1 MSELGSLLADTVT
14 RLFTDLVTKEL
25 IESSEKGVWPDKL
38 WRALEEGGLTM
49 PLVAVSAGGAGGTWL
64 DAHVVI
70 RAAGRHTAPVPIA
83 ETIVAG
89 HLLSQAGLEVP
100 YGPLTLA
107 PVHQD
112 ERLVLSRSGSG
123 WRVSGTVTR
132 VPWGRPAGHLVTV
145 ADVDG
150 ATTVALVATSG
161 AKITDDKSL
170 ALEPRDTLVFENAPV
185 VAAAP
190 AREVPVDAIRLYG
203 AMARAAQ
210 MAGALDSIL
219 EQGVRYATE
228 RKQFGRPI
236 GNFQALQHYLA
247 VVAGH
252 VAASGIAAEQAFR
265 AVERSEA
272 RERAGEARGP
282 ASSIDIA
289 VAKIR
294 VGEAAGVS
302 AGLVHQVHG
311 AIGFTYEH
319 SLHFAT
325 RRLWSWRAEFGSEST
340 WAIELGRRIAARGAD
355 TLWNDLTER

>member
-1 MSELGSLLADTVT
+1 MSDLGSLLSDTVT

-25 IESSEKGVWPDKL
+25 IESSEKGVWPEKL

-49 PLVAVSAGGAGGTWL
+49 PLVAESAGGAGGTWL
-64 DAHVVI
+64 DAHVVV
-70 RAAGRHTAPVPIA
+70 RAAGRHTAPVPLA

-100 YGPLTLA
+100 YGPMTLA
-107 PVHQD
+107 PVHRD
-112 ERLVLSRSGSG
+112 ERLTLTRSGGS
-123 WRVSGTVTR
+123 WRVSGIATR
-132 VPWGRPAGHLVTV
+132 VPWGRAAGHVVTV
-145 ADVDG
+145 AEVDG
-150 ATTVALVATSG
+150 AVTVALVATSA
-161 AKITDDKSL
+161 AKITEDRNH
-170 ALEPRDTLVFENAPV
+170 ALEPRDTLVFDAAPV

-190 AREVPVDAIRLYG
+190 ARGVPADAIRLYG
-203 AMARAAQ
+203 AMVRAAQ

-265 AVERSEA
+265 AA
-272 RERAGEARGP
+272 ERALP
-282 ASSIDIA
+282 DDASFEIA
-289 VAKIR
+289 AAKVR

-325 RRLWSWRAEFGSEST
+325 RRLWSWRAEFGSESG
-340 WAIELGRRIAARGAD
+340 WAIELGRRVAARGAD
-355 TLWNDLTER
+355 NLWNDLTER

>member
-1 MSELGSLLADTVT
+1 
-14 RLFTDLVTKEL
+14 
-25 IESSEKGVWPDKL
+25 VWPETL

-49 PLVAVSAGGAGGTWL
+49 PLVAESAGGAGGTWL
-64 DAHVVI
+64 DAHVVV
-70 RAAGRHTAPVPIA
+70 RAAGRHAAPVPLA

-107 PVHQD
+107 PVHRD
-112 ERLVLSRSGSG
+112 ERLTLARHGGG

-132 VPWGRPAGHLVTV
+132 VPWGRQARHVVTV
-145 ADVDG
+145 ADVGG

-161 AKITDDKSL
+161 AKIIDDRSL

-185 VAAAP
+185 IAVAP
-190 AREVPVDAIRLYG
+190 APEVPAGAIRLHG

-219 EQGVRYATE
+219 DQGVRYATE

-252 VAASGIAAEQAFR
+252 VAASGLAAEQAFR
-265 AVERSEA
+265 AAEKGDPTFET
-272 RERAGEARGP
+272 
-282 ASSIDIA
+282 A

-325 RRLWSWRAEFGSEST
+325 RRLWSWRAEFGSESV
-340 WAIELGRRIAARGAD
+340 WAIELGRRVAARGAD
-355 TLWNDLTER
+355 NLWNDLTER

>member
-25 IESSEKGVWPDKL
+25 IESSEQGVWPEKL

-49 PLVAVSAGGAGGTWL
+49 PLVAESAGGAGGTWL
-64 DAHVVI
+64 DAHVVV
-70 RAAGRHTAPVPIA
+70 RAAGRHTAPVPLA

-107 PVHQD
+107 PVHRD
-112 ERLVLSRSGSG
+112 ERLTLVRHGGG

-132 VPWGRPAGHLVTV
+132 VPWGRQAGHVVTV
-145 ADVDG
+145 ADVGG

-170 ALEPRDTLVFENAPV
+170 ALEPRDTLGFENAPV
-185 VAAAP
+185 IAAAP
-190 AREVPVDAIRLYG
+190 APEVPAGAIRLHG

-210 MAGALDSIL
+210 MAGALDAIL
-219 EQGVRYATE
+219 DQGVRYATE

-236 GNFQALQHYLA
+236 GTFQALQHYLA

-252 VAASGIAAEQAFR
+252 VAASGLAAEQAFR
-265 AVERSEA
+265 AAER
-272 RERAGEARGP
+272 GD
-282 ASSIDIA
+282 ASFETA

-325 RRLWSWRAEFGSEST
+325 RRLWSWRAEFGSESA
-340 WAIELGRRIAARGAD
+340 WAIELGRRVAARGAD
-355 TLWNDLTER
+355 NLWNDLTER